1 MKKIILILILI
12 GAFGFGHAQNSKVV
26 SAYNYAKPNYKQYDK
41 AKTAIDE
48 AVEHE
53 KTSQDPK
60 AWFYRG
66 RIYQQIYQDST
77 FHHLCENP
85 LKVVVESFEKSL
97 EYDAK
102 NKFKKEVVNLYNIA
116 LQQIRNEAINALK
129 AKEYQKSYEMFDLL
143 IKGTANE
150 NTMALN
156 EVYDGAAFY
165 AGYTAEETGNI
176 EKAHAF
182 YDQSIAEGKEMSRA
196 HIRKGLLYLNANDSA
211 AYLAIMQKGIETVED
226 NKDILLLLID
236 YYNKAKKMDEALTYI
251 NKAIEKDPQNVKL
264 YQAQG
269 DILSAMDKPE
279 EALKSYNK
287 AMEIAP
293 DDIDVMFNTGTL
305 FFNRAAEYKN
315 KTNELALDQEK
326 EYKELM
332 DNAVK
337 EFKQAAKYFERA
349 HELAPDDKQITETL
363 KKIYMNIRTE
373 EGIQEKLDK
382 VNKLLQ
388 E

>member
-1 MKKIILILILI
+1 MKKITLILILI

-53 KTSQDPK
+53 KTIKDPK

-66 RIYQQIYQDST
+66 RIYQQIYQDSA

-85 LKVVVESFEKSL
+85 LKEVVESFEKSL

-102 NKFKKEVVNLYNIA
+102 NKYKKEVVNLYNIA

-129 AKEYQKSYEMFDLL
+129 AADYQKSYEMFEVLVQ
-143 IKGTANE
+143 GSANT

-176 EKAHAF
+176 ERAHAF
-182 YDQSIAEGKEMSRA
+182 YDQAIAENREMVRSF
-196 HIRKGLLYLNANDSA
+196 IRKALLYQKNQDTVAFVST
-211 AYLAIMQKGIETVED
+211 MQKGIETVED
-226 NKDILLLLID
+226 NKNILLLLID
-236 YYNKAKKMDEALTYI
+236 YYNKEKKMDEALVYI
-251 NKAIEKDPQNVKL
+251 NQAIAKDPENVKL

-269 DILSAMDKPE
+269 DILSAMDRIE
-279 EALKSYNK
+279 EAQASYNK
-287 AMEIAP
+287 AMEIDP
-293 DDIDVMFNTGTL
+293 DNVDVMFNTGTL

-315 KTNELALDQEK
+315 EANQLPIDQEK
-326 EYKELM
+326 EYTELLAK
-332 DNAVK
+332 AVN
-337 EFKQAAKYFERA
+337 EFKQSAKYFERA
-349 HELAPDDKQITETL
+349 HELAPDDKQILETL
-363 KKIYMNIRTE
+363 KKIYMNIRNE
-373 EGIQEKLDK
+373 EGISEKLDK
-382 VNKLLQ
+382 VNELLNQ
-388 E
+388 